1 MLVDAGSQMRYIQ
14 SMKTAT
20 LPPVRVEPEFRKEV
34 EDALTKGET
43 IASLV
48 EDAVRVEVNR
58 RRTQEDFVRRGLHA
72 IARSEEA
79 GDWIPAEQVIAK
91 LESKLAD
98 ARERMKHRVP

>member
-1 MLVDAGSQMRYIQ
+1 
-14 SMKTAT
+14 
-20 LPPVRVEPEFRKEV
+20 VRF
-34 EDALTKGET
+34 
-43 IASLV
+43 
-48 EDAVRVEVNR
+48 EVNR